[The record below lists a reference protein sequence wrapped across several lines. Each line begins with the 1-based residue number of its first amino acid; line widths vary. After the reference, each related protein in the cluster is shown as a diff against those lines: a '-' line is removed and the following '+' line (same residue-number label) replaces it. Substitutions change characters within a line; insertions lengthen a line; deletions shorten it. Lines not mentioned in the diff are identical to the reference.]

1 MKKLENSFFS
11 RLQRFVLTCCATLL
25 CAGILHAQEST
36 GPYFKLKW
44 EIKSPEFN
52 ADGSLIS
59 LPVVPLGNNE
69 IGVYYNP
76 DPSKTITLDDF
87 KVYRYDALTGESKG
101 EPTPIVFNESLQEYF
116 TGKTSRVMHRMLGNM
131 TTDDNGRKIIIPLN
145 ESSRLTFNNEYPIVT
160 LLDDK
165 MQVVK
170 TYKVKII
177 GSNIAGED
185 PIWKDKVERIAS
197 IAIVGDCEA
206 GNFKAY
212 IIGNRELTGANFYG
226 RLWTI
231 TFKDG
236 IFESL
241 DNTVFP
247 HEDMGYTANKVAD
260 DINIMPET
268 HFIKATDSEII
279 CQIAYI
285 KEYDNAL
292 AKTSKYIL
300 GQFHLKLVNG
310 KWTCIG
316 SETGSEQKD
325 VDDKSFEQIGAKAFE
340 MNGKQYIV
348 RTTKHDA
355 TSTDVAIY
363 SYEDTPYSNTRAA
376 SAGPLFTYSFKGAM
390 KGAHSNIHVTNIA
403 VEKVNSSLNRIY
415 ITTPE
420 RGMMAVEMS
429 DYDPSTALTDVVE
442 ATQKYRLENGKITT
456 ERPAAISVTSIDGT
470 TVVSSPSADA
480 IDITGIAHGFYIL
493 TIDGHSSKIRL

>member
-36 GPYFKLKW
+36 GPYFTIKW
-44 EIKSPEFN
+44 EKPTPEFN
-52 ADGSLIS
+52 SEGNLIS
-59 LPVVPLGNNE
+59 LPVVPLSNNE

-76 DPSKTITLDDF
+76 DPTNTITLDDF

-101 EPTPIVFNESLQEYF
+101 EPTPIVFNESIKEYF
-116 TGKTSRVMHRMLGNM
+116 NGKKETQIHRTLGKL
-131 TTDDNGRKIIIPLN
+131 TTDNNGNPIIISLHEPTVQ
-145 ESSRLTFNNEYPIVT
+145 SFNSEYPVVT
-160 LLDDK
+160 VLDEN
-165 MQVVK
+165 MQAIK
-170 TYKVKII
+170 TYKVKIA
-177 GSNIAGED
+177 GAGED
-185 PIWKDKVERIAS
+185 NDPIWTERPVS
-197 IAIVGDCEA
+197 IAAIAIAGDCVT

-212 IIGNRELTGANFYG
+212 LIGHRTLTKGIEMYG
-226 RLWTI
+226 RLWIINFRDGAFDRLDI
-231 TFKDG
+231 TEFPNKNMAYV
-236 IFESL
+236 S
-241 DNTVFP
+241 NKTV
-247 HEDMGYTANKVAD
+247 DK
-260 DINIMPET
+260 INIMPEGT
-268 HFIKATDSEII
+268 IIKATDSEII
-279 CQIAYI
+279 CQIAHLPKYNDDYN
-285 KEYDNAL
+285 E
-292 AKTSKYIL
+292 TSTYTL
-300 GQFHLKLVNG
+300 GQFHLKLIND
-310 KWTCIG
+310 KWVCIG
-316 SETGSEQKD
+316 SEIDNELRNVS
-325 VDDKSFEQIGAKAFE
+325 DKPFEMVGAKAFE

-376 SAGPLFTYSFKGAM
+376 SAEPLFTYSFKGVM

-442 ATQKYRLENGKITT
+442 ATQKYRLENGVIMT

-470 TVVSSPSADA
+470 TIVSRPSADA